1 MTDRYS
7 WTREIGEDRAA
18 AGAALIPV
26 ELREMIDGLDT
37 GAIKPFY
44 AAVANLANSAADQC
58 EEYDGYCIGLIDA
71 AYQRGELGVVERD
84 ELRNFIISL
93 CADVRTGKRP
103 A

>member
-7 WTREIGEDRAA
+7 WTREIAEDRAA

-44 AAVANLANSAADQC
+44 AAVANLAYSASDQC

-71 AYQRGELGVVERD
+71 AYQRGELGIVERD
-84 ELRNFIISL
+84 ELRGFIISL
-93 CADVRTGKRP
+93 CAKVREGKGP